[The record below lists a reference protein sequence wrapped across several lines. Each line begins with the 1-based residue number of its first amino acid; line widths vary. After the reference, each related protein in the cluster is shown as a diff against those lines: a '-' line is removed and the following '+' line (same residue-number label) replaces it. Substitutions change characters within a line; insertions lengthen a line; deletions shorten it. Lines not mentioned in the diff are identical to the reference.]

1 MAPGWLPTIMA
12 GPAQP
17 CPQRD
22 ETHHRSPQTWLVASR
37 RTDRAL
43 YPEASLDLVSG
54 DGAVLGDLS
63 ASDVGG
69 FDVRQVLRRLGEP
82 LQVVRVNHRGH
93 AIAPEGQDDSLM
105 SGADTVDD
113 LIEPATRNRDRK
125 VAHSSSMGEG
135 RSFHTLSPRRDSVQL
150 LFLSLTAV
158 ASDLRNHSRNND
170 DPLRDRRIS
179 SEFPLFLGHH
189 CATFSFFRDRL
200 GASIFSSHTRLL
212 EHKIDGS
219 INDRRTTLLLT
230 DPTMT
235 KIAYILE
242 IQVSVEK
249 AR

>member
-22 ETHHRSPQTWLVASR
+22 ETHHRSPQTRLVASR

-54 DGAVLGDLS
+54 DGAVLGDLI
-63 ASDVGG
+63 ASDVSGS
-69 FDVRQVLRRLGEP
+69 DVRQVLRRLGEP

-93 AIAPEGQDDSLM
+93 AAAPEGQDDSLM

-150 LFLSLTAV
+150 LFLSLTAG
-158 ASDLRNHSRNND
+158 SL
-170 DPLRDRRIS
+170 PEQRRS
-179 SEFPLFLGHH
+179 TQG
-189 CATFSFFRDRL
+189 
-200 GASIFSSHTRLL
+200 
-212 EHKIDGS
+212 
-219 INDRRTTLLLT
+219 
-230 DPTMT
+230 
-235 KIAYILE
+235 
-242 IQVSVEK
+242 
-249 AR
+249 